1 MNVVLRFSIGTLMAF
16 LLPAC
21 SPTPLETT
29 LPQTMRVA
37 SLPTLKSNP
46 PKTLSSNILAAIALE
61 RVTGQRVA
69 VMNDADPISNHDR
82 RQN

>member
-1 MNVVLRFSIGTLMAF
+1 MSVVLRFSIGTLMAF

-21 SPTPLETT
+21 SPTPLETR
-29 LPQTMRVA
+29 LPHTMRVA
-37 SLPTLKSNP
+37 SLPKPKSNP

-69 VMNDADPISNHDR
+69 IINDVDPITNHDR